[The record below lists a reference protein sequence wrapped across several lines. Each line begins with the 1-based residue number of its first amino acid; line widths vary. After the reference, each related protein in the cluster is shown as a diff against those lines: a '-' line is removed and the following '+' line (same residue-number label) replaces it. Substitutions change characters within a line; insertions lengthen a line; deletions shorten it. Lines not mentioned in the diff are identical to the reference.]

1 MKIKF
6 AFSASLFFAF
16 GLFISP
22 LAPTAVAQDAT
33 ETTQVSNQALIKYS
47 GIWLTGRFADVD
59 KYFPIGKKHT
69 LKFGSPEGNA
79 VSKQILAEI
88 RKEAVP
94 NGKRLIDTI
103 APDDYRPEAAAGK
116 ALVMACSI
124 NYEHVDCVEIG
135 GINKVMA
142 EVGFDLVI
150 CDFSTRSVV
159 VCLPGRVLR
168 TDVSKTKII
177 SAIQKEQL
185 LDQIYTQEMPAQF
198 IKICKAHGPEIMG
211 LDSAGVTKVTVFDE
225 ALTVIPDHLKDRYE
239 SYFANLAGS
248 NFYEGVGLPLLPFSR
263 GSELVFCAM
272 QENLS
277 DATNNVI
284 NNEESADG
292 VKFSLKKPLY
302 EVELTIPAFQT
313 VAASSNA
320 IGKVVQNCCYSRIT
334 IKKGAN
340 TIYTSQHQGNVQ
352 NIIPK
357 GSSEKTPWL
366 AYSDALNEMFFTGS
380 KKIKTLIS
388 ASSKKQEN
396 PLLIINPSGIKGVFV
411 ACAPWSIVNKTK

>member
-1 MKIKF
+1 
-6 AFSASLFFAF
+6 
-16 GLFISP
+16 
-22 LAPTAVAQDAT
+22 
-33 ETTQVSNQALIKYS
+33 
-47 GIWLTGRFADVD
+47 
-59 KYFPIGKKHT
+59 
-69 LKFGSPEGNA
+69 
-79 VSKQILAEI
+79 
-88 RKEAVP
+88 
-94 NGKRLIDTI
+94 
-103 APDDYRPEAAAGK
+103 
-116 ALVMACSI
+116 
-124 NYEHVDCVEIG
+124 
-135 GINKVMA
+135 
-142 EVGFDLVI
+142 
-150 CDFSTRSVV
+150 
-159 VCLPGRVLR
+159 
-168 TDVSKTKII
+168 
-177 SAIQKEQL
+177 
-185 LDQIYTQEMPAQF
+185 
-198 IKICKAHGPEIMG
+198 
-211 LDSAGVTKVTVFDE
+211 
-225 ALTVIPDHLKDRYE
+225 
-239 SYFANLAGS
+239 
-248 NFYEGVGLPLLPFSR
+248 
-263 GSELVFCAM
+263 M

-334 IKKGAN
+334 IKKGAD

-366 AYSDALNEMFFTGS
+366 AYSDALNEMFFSGS

>member
-1 MKIKF
+1 MKPPTKLR
-6 AFSASLFFAF
+6 AFLNLTAIASIWVAFF
-16 GLFISP
+16 SDSS
-22 LAPTAVAQDAT
+22 AQDNL
-33 ETTQVSNQALIKYS
+33 QQPVDQSSQIKYS
-47 GIWLTGRFADVD
+47 GVWLTGSFKDIDRH
-59 KYFPIGKKHT
+59 FPIGKAHT
-69 LKFGSPEGNA
+69 LAFGSGSGNEL
-79 VSKQILAEI
+79 SKKILSLI
-88 RKEAVP
+88 RAEAVP
-94 NGKRLIDTI
+94 GKGRLIDNI
-103 APDDYRPEAAAGK
+103 APDDFRPEAAAGK
-116 ALVMACSI
+116 SYVMACSI

-135 GINKVMA
+135 GVNKVMG

-159 VCLPGRVLR
+159 VCLPGRVMYVY
-168 TDVSKTKII
+168 VSKSPSI
-177 SAIQKEQL
+177 SEEQKASIL
-185 LDQIYTQEMPAQF
+185 NNIYTEMLPKEF
-198 IKICKAHGPEIMG
+198 LRICKAHGPEIIG
-211 LDSAGVTKVTVFDE
+211 LDSVGVTKVTVFDE
-225 ALTVIPDHLKDRYE
+225 AMTVVPDHIKDRYE

-248 NFYEGVGLPLLPFSR
+248 NFYEGVGLPLLPYSR

-277 DATNNVI
+277 DATNSVI

-313 VAASSNA
+313 VAASSNE

-334 IKKGAN
+334 IKKGEE
-340 TIYTSQHQGNVQ
+340 TIYTSQHQGDVR

-366 AYSDALNEMFFTGS
+366 AYSDALHKMFFTGS
-380 KKIKTLIS
+380 KKIKSLTS
-388 ASSKKQEN
+388 GSSKKQES

-411 ACAPWSIVNKTK
+411 SCAPWTIINKTK